1 MKKNNEKELTLV
13 TAYFNIGR
21 ESFSETYA
29 RGNDKYVNYFKFWAR
44 MKNDLIVYTQK
55 EFEDEIIE
63 IRDSFGLKEW
73 TKVIVID
80 DIYSLLP
87 EVYQRMCE
95 IEKDDYFKKYR
106 YIKNCPDNNA
116 KYDYIMFLKSW
127 CLKDSFEKKYIKNEF
142 VAWIDFGF
150 NHGGRFFSD
159 EMDFD
164 FTWKYD
170 FEDKIYIA
178 GITGDKTNKP
188 VFHMIQSGEVFIQG
202 ATYIM
207 PVKFVS
213 DYYDMML
220 NAINSLLDVGF
231 IDDDQTI
238 LYMAYLKNKEM
249 FNYYEC
255 DWMML
260 IKKYGGKH
268 LKLSDM
274 KKGKEKLSGKLLY
287 KYRVNKRNRL
297 YLKGLKTI
305 FLKSYLD

>member
-1 MKKNNEKELTLV
+1 M
-13 TAYFNIGR
+13 
-21 ESFSETYA
+21 
-29 RGNDKYVNYFKFWAR
+29 DKSN
-44 MKNDLIVYTQK
+44 
-55 EFEDEIIE
+55 
-63 IRDSFGLKEW
+63 
-73 TKVIVID
+73 
-80 DIYSLLP
+80 
-87 EVYQRMCE
+87 
-95 IEKDDYFKKYR
+95 
-106 YIKNCPDNNA
+106 
-116 KYDYIMFLKSW
+116 
-127 CLKDSFEKKYIKNEF
+127 
-142 VAWIDFGF
+142 
-150 NHGGRFFSD
+150 GGRFFSD